1 MTSAVPPRDRKGLR
15 TGFTTGA
22 CAAAAA
28 KAAARVLVTNTMLT
42 EIETTLPNRTRVTF
56 PLARCERIGACAVC
70 SIIKD
75 AGDDPDC
82 THGAELV
89 AEVALRAEPGIEL
102 RGGPGVATVTKAGLG
117 LEIGTPAINPVPRR
131 NISEMVEEELAGGPF
146 RGAVVVISVP
156 GGEEMALKTTNARLG
171 LVGGI
176 SILGTTGIVQPYST
190 AAWKASV
197 VQEIGVAASSELREL
212 VLTTGGKSE
221 QYAMA
226 LYPHLPE
233 QAFIQV
239 GDFIGVG
246 VRQCARSGVH
256 RAIVVGMMGK
266 LSKMAKG
273 RMQTHAAGSEVDME
287 FLAALAAESGASA
300 ELVASVRQANTARH
314 VLELC
319 RDAGLAGITTLVC
332 RKVVEHCA
340 RHAGGSLDVHA
351 CLVDFG
357 GALLGRYPDDRPAG
371 PPSGDRDEE
380 IVT

>member
-1 MTSAVPPRDRKGLR
+1 MDKSVPPQNRKGLR
-15 TGFTTGA
+15 TGYTTGA

-28 KAAARVLVTNTMLT
+28 KAATRCLAQNTMLS

-56 PLARCERIGACAVC
+56 ALTRCERLGARAVC

-82 THGAELV
+82 THGAELT
-89 AEVALRAEPGIEL
+89 AEVELRIEPGIEI

-117 LEIGTPAINPVPRR
+117 LEVGAPAINPVPRR
-131 NISEMVEEELAGGPF
+131 NITEMIGEELVNTPYG
-146 RGAVVVISVP
+146 GAVVTISVP
-156 GGEEMALKTTNARLG
+156 GGEEMAKKTTNARLG
-171 LVGGI
+171 LLSGI
-176 SILGTTGIVQPYST
+176 SILGTTGIVKPYST
-190 AAWKASV
+190 AAFKASV
-197 VQEIGVAASSELREL
+197 MQEIDVATAYGLREL

-246 VRQCARSGVH
+246 IRQCARRGI
-256 RAIVVGMMGK
+256 ACATVVGMMGK
-266 LSKMAKG
+266 LSKMANG
-273 RMQTHAAGSEVDME
+273 RMQTHAAGSEVDMK
-287 FLAALAAESGASA
+287 FLASLAAELAA
-300 ELVASVRQANTARH
+300 PDELVASIRQANTARH

-319 RDAGLAGITTLVC
+319 REAGLVGITSLIC
-332 RKVVEHCA
+332 RKVVEQCQH
-340 RHAGGSLDVHA
+340 HAGGTLTVQA

-357 GALLGRYPDDRPAG
+357 GTLLGRYPEV
-371 PPSGDRDEE
+371 SE
-380 IVT
+380 